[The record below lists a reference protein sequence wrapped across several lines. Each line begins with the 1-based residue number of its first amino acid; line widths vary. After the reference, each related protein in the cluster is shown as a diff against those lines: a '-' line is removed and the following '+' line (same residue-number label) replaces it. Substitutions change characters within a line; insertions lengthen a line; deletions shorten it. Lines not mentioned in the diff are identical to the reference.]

1 MPTRAVEA
9 LKLIK
14 GILNA
19 CVIGLRAGFW
29 SGSKSM
35 GAEKMM

>member
-1 MPTRAVEA
+1 MSTSNVEA

-29 SGSKSM
+29 VGSNSM